1 MILLANT
8 SLTQAIKRAAMEAIA
23 ASRPCD
29 YRTGTVIS
37 TDPLQVKL
45 SQTMILDGDFLDI
58 ARNVTDYVTEIE
70 TDYGT
75 PEAAV
80 RYCQVRN
87 GLKNGEKVLLIRKP
101 GGQRYMVIDRVVDG

>member
-1 MILLANT
+1 MPNT
-8 SLTQAIKRAAMEAIA
+8 SMVQLIKKAALDAFQ

-37 TDPLQVKL
+37 TNPLQVKL
-45 SQTMILDGDFLDI
+45 SQTMILDRDFLDI

-87 GLKNGEKVLLIRKP
+87 GLKNGEKVLLVRKQ
-101 GGQRYMVIDRVVDG
+101 GGQKYAVIDRMVGE